1 MTYWLKIILRAGPI
15 SNLVTKPTAP
25 LPRPGIYPG
34 GGFPHLLSP
43 YEVILSIYLN

>member
-1 MTYWLKIILRAGPI
+1 MILRAGPI

-25 LPRPGIYPG
+25 LPKPGTYPG

-43 YEVILSIYLN
+43 YVDILRIYLN